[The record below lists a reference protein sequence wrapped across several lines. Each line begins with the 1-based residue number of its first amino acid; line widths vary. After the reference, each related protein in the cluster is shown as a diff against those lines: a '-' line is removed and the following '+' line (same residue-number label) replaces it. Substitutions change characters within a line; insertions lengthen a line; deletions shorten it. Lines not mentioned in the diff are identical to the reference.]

1 MPSQMHPII
10 NVRQTGKKMVD
21 HLHSKNLL
29 PFRNKRNGFR
39 LPGAATEEEEQMVE
53 EVDPKLKPDEQGF
66 VRHYLGFADVLL
78 TAPTPD
84 KASGN
89 SLFLTRKTEEDN
101 QSSGSSLEKQERK
114 AA

>member
-1 MPSQMHPII
+1 
-10 NVRQTGKKMVD
+10 MVD

-29 PFRNKRNGFR
+29 PFRKKRSGFR

-53 EVDPKLKPDEQGF
+53 EVDPKLRPDEQGF

-78 TAPTPD
+78 NSEAPPERTNLTTLIPRD
-84 KASGN
+84 KPV
-89 SLFLTRKTEEDN
+89 
-101 QSSGSSLEKQERK
+101 EKEHGDDQDPAEQNK

>member
-1 MPSQMHPII
+1 
-10 NVRQTGKKMVD
+10 MVD

-29 PFRNKRNGFR
+29 PFRKKRNGFR

-53 EVDPKLKPDEQGF
+53 EVDPKLRPDEQGF

-78 TAPTPD
+78 NSPAPPERSNLGLTLRD
-84 KASGN
+84 NAS
-89 SLFLTRKTEEDN
+89 E
-101 QSSGSSLEKQERK
+101 QEPRDDRDEIEQRE

>member
-1 MPSQMHPII
+1 
-10 NVRQTGKKMVD
+10 MVD

-53 EVDPKLKPDEQGF
+53 EVDPKLRPDEQGF

-78 TAPTPD
+78 NSPAPPERSNLGLTP
-84 KASGN
+84 
-89 SLFLTRKTEEDN
+89 RDN
-101 QSSGSSLEKQERK
+101 AIEQEPRDDRDEIEQSE